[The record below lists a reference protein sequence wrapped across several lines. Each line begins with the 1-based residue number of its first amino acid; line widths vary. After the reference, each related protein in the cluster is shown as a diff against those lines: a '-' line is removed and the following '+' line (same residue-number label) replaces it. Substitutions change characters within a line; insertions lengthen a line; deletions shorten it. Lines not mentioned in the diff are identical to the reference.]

1 MSTKIKEYLNIQN
14 WDKIKI
20 IASVNAKTL
29 ELIILSSL
37 ALITPIFLKH
47 PQILVGVIINA
58 ILIKGALS
66 LKKYQLLPLIIMPSV
81 GVVLGGYLFGGLT
94 KFVFF
99 IMPFIWLGNTILIYL
114 FKKRT
119 NKNYIFTLLLASFS
133 KMTFLFLSALILY
146 LLNIIPKPL
155 LMAMGYMQFITAIL
169 GGTLVLT
176 ELKIEKWFKPIK

>member
-1 MSTKIKEYLNIQN
+1 MSTKIKQYLNIQS
-14 WDKIKI
+14 WDKIKT
-20 IASVNAKTL
+20 IASVNTKTW
-29 ELIILSSL
+29 ELIVLSAL

-66 LKKYQLLPLIIMPSV
+66 LKKYQLIPLIILPSV
-81 GVVLGGYLFGGLT
+81 GVVLGGVLFSGLT
-94 KFVFF
+94 KFVFY
-99 IMPFIWLGNTILIYL
+99 IMPFIWFGNTILIYL

-119 NKNYIFTLLLASFS
+119 NKKYISTLLLASFS

-146 LLNIIPKPL
+146 SLNIIPKPL

-169 GGTLVLT
+169 GGILVLM
-176 ELKIEKWFKPIK
+176 ELKIEKWVRKN